1 MAQTKKDVGLYLH
14 KMSVKRDEGFNNEEY
29 FQLIDQTEDELEKEK
44 LREKIFMNTCLFVKH
59 YIRKYVHDMNTLCQ
73 RSRTTSDEFY
83 SVAYLALWVAVQ
95 SYDVNVGVKFSTYAY
110 KIIQNQINKYI
121 VRSINRLSGVYSLQ
135 TPAYD
140 NDESESVSEQ
150 DLLVDPVDYISSF
163 ENLTMVDTLLKDL
176 SRKFTPE
183 KADIFF
189 AYTLRGGTQTEI
201 AKEFGCS
208 QVHVSRVV
216 SKIQEYLRNTKEI
229 WES

>member
-14 KMSVKRDEGFNNEEY
+14 TMNVKRDESFNNEDC
-29 FQLIDQTEDELEKEK
+29 FRLIDQTDDELEKER
-44 LREKIFMNTCLFVKH
+44 LREKIFMNTILFVKH
-59 YIRKYVHDMNTLCQ
+59 YVRKYIYDMYTLCQ
-73 RSRTTSDEFY
+73 RSRTTPDDFY
-83 SVAYLALWVAVQ
+83 SVAYLALWEAVQ

-110 KIIQNQINKYI
+110 KIMQNRINKYI

-150 DLLVDPVDYISSF
+150 DLLVDPIDYISSF
-163 ENLTMVDTLLKDL
+163 ENLTMVDTLLKDI

-189 AYTLRGGTQTEI
+189 AYTLGGGTQTEI

-208 QVHVSRVV
+208 QIHVSRVV
-216 SKIQEYLRNTKEI
+216 SKIQEYLRHNREN
-229 WES
+229 W